1 MKKIILLILISIFL
15 LNIGL
20 VEAAFCCIDPET
32 GQEKCFSEGQC
43 CFDVWYPGCF
53 WFDMWVEPSSTM
65 FTVGKKTNVNLY
77 IHDVCPYPDN
87 YDLSYNIISPNPN
100 LIKVDITGFEYI
112 KDVNPNEIRVVYPG
126 ITILEASATGK
137 ILFNATSE
145 GNSTIQNNAT
155 LTIYQSEFPMS
166 LPEFEFSG
174 IVLIVALTMVIFY
187 LFKKF
192 S

>member
-1 MKKIILLILISIFL
+1 
-15 LNIGL
+15 
-20 VEAAFCCIDPET
+20 
-32 GQEKCFSEGQC
+32 
-43 CFDVWYPGCF
+43 
-53 WFDMWVEPSSTM
+53 
-65 FTVGKKTNVNLY
+65 
-77 IHDVCPYPDN
+77 
-87 YDLSYNIISPNPN
+87 